1 MGGSQSVEIPG
12 GGTEG
17 YHVLRVQEN
26 SPGQIA
32 GLEAFFDF
40 VVSIGNTRLDQDN
53 DTLKELLKSNIE
65 KELKMTVYSSKTQTI
80 RTVNITPSNL
90 WGGQGLLGVSIRFC
104 SFEGANENVWHI
116 LEVEPNSPADIA
128 GLQSHTDYII
138 GADSVLHE
146 SEDLFSLIEAHE
158 GRPLKLYV
166 YNVKTDSCR
175 EVTVTPDTQ
184 WGGSGSLGCGI
195 GYGYL
200 HRIPTQRLGP
210 VLDTPKAM
218 PREDSPS
225 SSEPLLQVATG
236 SAVEGVAS
244 GIAGMSIGDPSSCT
258 VSAAVTIPSSTAYT
272 VADDS
277 LTNQTAVAATTA
289 AMPAAASAVPGI
301 PPPASFTP
309 SIPPP
314 VELPASFTSPSATIP
329 PPSVPS
335 EVTSVPIQ
343 PSSIPEPS
351 PSFPVSA
358 PSSSIALPQVSPQP
372 SVQVQSSVPAPM
384 QVHAQ
389 FIPPAPSNQ
398 IPMQS
403 FTPSPM
409 QFPNPPVPEPS
420 PLSMGAV
427 PTVPVMN
434 TVPQG
439 MPGIEG
445 QSYML
450 PVTSGVAAPP
460 PSIPYLSTPP
470 VPPPTF
476 STPPTVPSI
485 PGMPVTTPI
494 SLPGMPPITV
504 SATLPPESF
513 QGIATNPQPT
523 SQPQPV
529 Q

>member
-26 SPGQIA
+26 SPGQFA

-116 LEVEPNSPADIA
+116 LEVEPNSPTDIA

-166 YNVKTDSCR
+166 YNTKTDSCR
-175 EVTVTPDTQ
+175 EVTVTPDSQ

-200 HRIPTQRLGP
+200 HRIPTQRPGP
-210 VLDTPKAM
+210 GVDTPKTS
-218 PREDSPS
+218 PKEETPS
-225 SSEPLLQVATG
+225 SSEPLLQV
-236 SAVEGVAS
+236 
-244 GIAGMSIGDPSSCT
+244 P
-258 VSAAVTIPSSTAYT
+258 
-272 VADDS
+272 
-277 LTNQTAVAATTA
+277 
-289 AMPAAASAVPGI
+289 
-301 PPPASFTP
+301 
-309 SIPPP
+309 
-314 VELPASFTSPSATIP
+314 
-329 PPSVPS
+329 
-335 EVTSVPIQ
+335 
-343 PSSIPEPS
+343 
-351 PSFPVSA
+351 
-358 PSSSIALPQVSPQP
+358 PQP
-372 SVQVQSSVPAPM
+372 SVQVQSSVPSPM

-389 FIPPAPSNQ
+389 YIPAGPSTQ

-409 QFPNPPVPEPS
+409 QFQNPQVIDPS

-434 TVPQG
+434 AVPQG
-439 MPGIEG
+439 VPGMEG
-445 QSYML
+445 QSYMA
-450 PVTSGVAAPP
+450 PITSPVAAPP
-460 PSIPYLSTPP
+460 PSIPYLSAPP

-476 STPPTVPSI
+476 STAPPTVPSI

-494 SLPGMPPITV
+494 NLPGMPPITV

-513 QGIATNPQPT
+513 QGIATNAQPT